1 MPGAVCGAAGMPA
14 ATGEAACLA
23 GLRAGRG
30 RGSAVS
36 GPDDGVADAVC
47 GTARW
52 AWPMAAAGGTADRL
66 PYAVRLTAAIAPP
79 MMIAATTTRA
89 VTPVRK
95 LISSSQAYTAARIL
109 PPRRRVD

>member
-1 MPGAVCGAAGMPA
+1 MPA

-47 GTARW
+47 RTVRW
-52 AWPMAAAGGTADRL
+52 AWPMAAGGTADRL
-66 PYAVRLTAAIAPP
+66 PYAVRSTAAIAPP
-79 MMIAATTTRA
+79 AMIAATTTRA

-109 PPRRRVD
+109 PPPRRVA